1 METEE
6 LSALLAE
13 LAHRHGVTGAQLV
26 LHQGNRTVS
35 AVFGEETHGTGR
47 KVTERSAFR
56 LGSLTK
62 PFTATL
68 AMILVADGDVGLDVP
83 LGEYLPEVGPPAAG
97 TDRRMTLRQLLSHT
111 SGLVA
116 AIDEEAAMT
125 AAPRRW
131 VAENC
136 READL
141 AHPPGTSFSYS
152 NVGYALTGHLVER
165 VTGMDWWEAVDTILL
180 GPLEIDAP
188 FGHASR
194 SATGRPIATG
204 HTVHT
209 ATGRVLPVEHLLP
222 AVGAPNGGLALSA
235 GDLVRF
241 ARMHL
246 GDPGVA
252 PLLDSLTAQGMRRD
266 ELAGLGVGS
275 FGMADGWGLGW
286 ASYRDTG
293 TEWFGHDGTSD
304 GNSCHLRFDP
314 AGGTVVALTTNSNTG
329 LAMWESVVTELRAA
343 GIAVGNYPLSALADP
358 APRVPGPAECAGRY
372 VNGLLEF
379 VIAGDSDGG
388 FHLSLGGE
396 PHSALTFFPGLRFT
410 MRELGGGRMTYVGRF
425 LRDEPTGRIDLIQV
439 TGRLARRYQD
449 SPSGDRRLPAMA
461 GTDRYSRQGP
471 NS

>member
-1 METEE
+1 
-6 LSALLAE
+6 
-13 LAHRHGVTGAQLV
+13 
-26 LHQGNRTVS
+26 
-35 AVFGEETHGTGR
+35 
-47 KVTERSAFR
+47 
-56 LGSLTK
+56 
-62 PFTATL
+62 
-68 AMILVADGDVGLDVP
+68 
-83 LGEYLPEVGPPAAG
+83 
-97 TDRRMTLRQLLSHT
+97 
-111 SGLVA
+111 
-116 AIDEEAAMT
+116 
-125 AAPRRW
+125 
-131 VAENC
+131 
-136 READL
+136 
-141 AHPPGTSFSYS
+141 
-152 NVGYALTGHLVER
+152 
-165 VTGMDWWEAVDTILL
+165 
-180 GPLEIDAP
+180 
-188 FGHASR
+188 
-194 SATGRPIATG
+194 
-204 HTVHT
+204 
-209 ATGRVLPVEHLLP
+209 
-222 AVGAPNGGLALSA
+222 
-235 GDLVRF
+235 
-241 ARMHL
+241 
-246 GDPGVA
+246 
-252 PLLDSLTAQGMRRD
+252 
-266 ELAGLGVGS
+266 
-275 FGMADGWGLGW
+275 MADGWGLGW

-372 VNGLLEF
+372 VNGLMEF

-461 GTDRYSRQGP
+461 GTDGYSRQGP